1 MERNVLNRAADYNK
15 KRRKKVRRYK
25 MFTVLAAVVVFCT
38 TYSLIMPAITMETP
52 QCGMEEHIHGDG
64 CYEKTLI
71 CTQDENTE
79 GHTHGDECYT
89 VTTERELTCGK
100 EECEAV
106 EGHTHSDSCYTVTEV
121 PQYETKTVEHT
132 EEVTE
137 EVGTDEDGNPITETR
152 TVTTTEEVREQV
164 GVEEVRELTCGYE
177 EREAVEG
184 HTHDDSCYTEVE
196 HKELTCTE
204 PETGHVHGEECY
216 EKKLIC
222 ELPEHT
228 HDDSCYPEKD
238 GDSEDVPPV
247 DGEDVP
253 PVDGEEGEEVP
264 PAEGE
269 EGEEVPPA
277 DSTETMK
284 PVRVDEEGYILDENN
299 NRVLDENG
307 NPIKAEDVAPVE
319 KPEEEQPEEVL
330 PPEEQV
336 GSAKVDADGYLLDE
350 NGERVLDENGNPIL
364 VEILDEEVPTGLM
377 MTVLPA
383 GAEIPENY
391 TEHYS
396 YADPEGEYAVTV
408 HAPEGAVPADAELC
422 ATVMWGASTETEDGG
437 VVPMDIHFEVEGH
450 EIEPAMPV
458 YVVINVEGLIPEDAD
473 HDSIEIHHYKG
484 DEYNAEDA
492 VAITAQAAGLVTDSE
507 PMMMSLAEDEP
518 ETAELPEN
526 VEVVANS
533 EDNTGIVAVD
543 AIADTTEMKAA
554 FEVDSFSTFTITYY
568 YNWGSSSKELKVYV
582 VDEYGNELNKGSN
595 ISNGSWP
602 WYDTDKNEWTVN
614 EIKSDAGLGNEFTI
628 NNTTYTFVGARAD
641 DAKEGITVTSVSCL
655 KNKRGSYK
663 WYYNN
668 NKSLDKLYLVYKGG
682 ESPKTERKAYFY
694 VLDPENNNTF
704 TWDTHAFDSF
714 NGWSYAGRGYVNRED
729 VSKLPNS
736 TNYKFNADDVIEYPT
751 LPDTY
756 KDGNTTYY
764 LEGSDAAKTAGDT
777 VNTYRVEWARFKT
790 ARDHNNKEPF
800 GGDSNAAAKVENGEY
815 KDNPTWHVD
824 GILVF
829 GTKITVNYYILDVD
843 GNPIPGIGDATGKV
857 AFELTDAKGS
867 LKGIPNDSVVANY
880 DSNEYEEYTKGG
892 ENLISNSGKITKWF
906 TENNTEWNFKTD
918 RVGES
923 GFNLY
928 AYLKPIAPDPTFNLD
943 LFKVVG
949 NETKNPETGEV
960 TIEATE
966 VPLGDASFLL
976 TDGNEYSREATTQ
989 NAEGGS
995 VDVGHVT
1002 FTDLKPGTYTLTE
1015 KIAPAGYNL
1024 LADSITFTINAD
1036 GTISENSAYAWAT
1049 EADSNNTILLK
1060 VANIGGYVLPST
1072 GGEGTYWY
1080 TWSGAMLL
1088 MMAAAY
1094 TLMYRKSYRRRE
1106 GLED

>member
-100 EECEAV
+100 EECASV
-106 EGHTHSDSCYTVTEV
+106 EGHTHSDSCYTVTQV
-121 PQYETKTVEHT
+121 PKYKTETVEHT
-132 EEVTE
+132 EE
-137 EVGTDEDGNPITETR
+137 GTDEEGNPI
-152 TVTTTEEVREQV
+152 TVTTTEEVQV
-164 GVEEVRELTCGYE
+164 EDGYDEVSELTCGYE

-196 HKELTCTE
+196 HRELTCTE

-228 HDDSCYPEKD
+228 HDDSCYPEKNE
-238 GDSEDVPPV
+238 DSEDVPPADGEDV
-247 DGEDVP
+247 PPADGEDVPPADGEDVP
-253 PVDGEEGEEVP
+253 PVDGEEGED
-264 PAEGE
+264 
-269 EGEEVPPA
+269 VPPA
-277 DSTETMK
+277 DGTETMK

-307 NPIKAEDVAPVE
+307 NPIKAEAVAPVE

-518 ETAELPEN
+518 EVAELPEN

-568 YNWGSSSKELKVYV
+568 YNRGWDSKELKVYV
-582 VDEYGNELNKGSN
+582 VAENDPNFSVSVSN
-595 ISNGSWP
+595 ISN
-602 WYDTDKNEWTVN
+602 WYNTSKKSWTVD
-614 EIKSDAGLGNEFTI
+614 EIKNGAGVEDKYII
-628 NNTTYTFVGARAD
+628 NNTTYTFKGARAD
-641 DAKEGITVTSVSCL
+641 SVDGIPVTSVSCERSWG
-655 KNKRGSYK
+655 NYK
-663 WYYNN
+663 WYYNDGYA
-668 NKSLDKLYLVYKGG
+668 SLSTLYLVYEKKETTPETQNVYFYLLKPSDPNQDFVYNENLDGNTGDNNSKWLYMGRNQQVMSAPTNYNVSEGRKFERWDSGG
-682 ESPKTERKAYFY
+682 EYTALEPDMGGIDAKQYYPDIVADGRTYTY
-694 VLDPENNNTF
+694 DPDGAVGTYSIKWIRY
-704 TWDTHAFDSF
+704 TVATDYWTH
-714 NGWSYAGRGYVNRED
+714 
-729 VSKLPNS
+729 
-736 TNYKFNADDVIEYPT
+736 DVIGHDNSNPGYHHY
-751 LPDTY
+751 PDTY
-756 KDGNTTYY
+756 SWHIDGVMIKNKEQYVVTYALYDVDTKEIVLSDIGFTSTVKDGDKLKAFPGYSLYENAVNNMISGYQVIADDKWDWKN
-764 LEGSDAAKTAGDT
+764 GT
-777 VNTYRVEWARFKT
+777 VNDGTVTLGNNYVLNQDPVTGNFTLYAPVKAIPVEYT
-790 ARDHNNKEPF
+790 
-800 GGDSNAAAKVENGEY
+800 
-815 KDNPTWHVD
+815 
-824 GILVF
+824 
-829 GTKITVNYYILDVD
+829 LDLY
-843 GNPIPGIGDATGKV
+843 KV
-857 AFELTDAKGS
+857 AG
-867 LKGIPNDSVVANY
+867 
-880 DSNEYEEYTKGG
+880 
-892 ENLISNSGKITKWF
+892 
-906 TENNTEWNFKTD
+906 TEDDE
-918 RVGES
+918 G
-923 GFNLY
+923 L
-928 AYLKPIAPDPTFNLD
+928 
-943 LFKVVG
+943 
-949 NETKNPETGEV
+949 V
-960 TIEATE
+960 TIEDNAT
-966 VPLGDASFLL
+966 PLGSAEFLL
-976 TDGNEYSREATTQ
+976 KDSEGKTMDTQITAESGSATI
-989 NAEGGS
+989 
-995 VDVGHVT
+995 GHGHAI
-1002 FTDLKPGTYTLTE
+1002 FTDLKAGTYTLTE
-1015 KIAPAGYNL
+1015 IKAPGGYNQ
-1024 LADSITFTINAD
+1024 LAAPISITIGTD
-1036 GTISENSAYAWAT
+1036 GTLTTTSPYAKVGAKNENT
-1049 EADSNNTILLK
+1049 LHLT

-1088 MMAAAY
+1088 MMAAAF
-1094 TLMYRKSYRRRE
+1094 TLMYKKSYRRE